1 MVITPPRH
9 PAEALLPS
17 QHPWMPDWMQAFTG
31 WQPPVRP
38 GLVPVQQN
46 MQAPEQAWL
55 EQMRREQMM
64 KEMQR

>member
-1 MVITPPRH
+1 MLLTPPRH
-9 PAEALLPS
+9 PAEALVPTS
-17 QHPWMPDWMQAFTG
+17 QHPWMPDWMQALVG
-31 WQPPVRP
+31 WHPQPP
-38 GLVPVQQN
+38 GLVPVPEN